1 MSFILLVEQAAPETP
16 SANQVILYAKS
27 DGRMYIKDDAGT
39 EVTLQAFV
47 EAGSRTVW
55 HQTAA
60 PTGWT
65 KDTTA
70 SLNDNALRVVTG
82 TVTPAGTVAFS
93 TVMGTARTTTS
104 VAPGS
109 TDAVAPGSTDA
120 VAPGSTD
127 AVAPGSTDGFTLTT
141 TEIPSHTHREQAGA
155 PAAGAQT
162 ANSGGL
168 VDTGISFTVDSL
180 DVNSLSDLNTQAT
193 GGGGSHVHTHATT
206 HVHTH
211 ATTHAHTSN
220 LNVLYQ
226 DVIIASKD

>member
-109 TDAVAPGSTDA
+109 TDAVAPGSTD
-120 VAPGSTD
+120 
-127 AVAPGSTDGFTLTT
+127 GFTLTT

>member
-109 TDAVAPGSTDA
+109 TAAVAPGS
-120 VAPGSTD
+120 PD

>member
-127 AVAPGSTDGFTLTT
+127 GFTLTT

-206 HVHTH
+206 H
-211 ATTHAHTSN
+211 AHTSN

>member
-47 EAGSRTVW
+47 EAGSLTVW

-82 TVTPAGTVAFS
+82 TVTPGGTVAFS

-109 TDAVAPGSTDA
+109 TD
-120 VAPGSTD
+120 
-127 AVAPGSTDGFTLTT
+127 GFTLTT
-141 TEIPSHTHREQAGA
+141 TESAAHTHTVAASDAGSTDGTIGQGGG
-155 PAAGAQT
+155 GAT
-162 ANSGGL
+162 ADGT
-168 VDTGISFTVDSL
+168 TGS
-180 DVNSLSDLNTQAT
+180 T
-193 GGGGSHVHTHATT
+193 GGGGSHVH
-206 HVHTH
+206 
-211 ATTHAHTSN
+211 
-220 LNVLYQ
+220 
-226 DVIIASKD
+226 

>member
-127 AVAPGSTDGFTLTT
+127 GFTLTT

-211 ATTHAHTSN
+211 ATTHVHTHATTHAHTSN